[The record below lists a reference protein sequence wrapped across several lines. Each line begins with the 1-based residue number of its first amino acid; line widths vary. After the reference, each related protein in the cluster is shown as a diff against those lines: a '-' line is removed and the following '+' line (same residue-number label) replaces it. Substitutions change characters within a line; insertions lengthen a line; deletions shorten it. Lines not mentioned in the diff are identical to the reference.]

1 MKQAWGQGWGRDWAQ
16 WARAMCLSMGALSMG
31 HAQTN
36 DQGTLVLSGT
46 ISKTT
51 CVLNF
56 GDAQSTLGGRKTL
69 SFGSI
74 TPANIPL
81 EQFAGAT
88 IPKPKLT
95 VILSVQNADGAHCDG
110 IGSGKWDVG
119 ISITDLT
126 RVVTTSGGSKLLL
139 SDGDR
144 AASPRTFT
152 GEIGVRLTTAVNASE
167 GTLDKRVNFDV
178 KNYTP
183 PGSASAAFTLLSDSS
198 ATAPGL
204 SASDKL
210 AVTAEFLTTTAAA
223 TRSPGAYTVAIPL
236 TVFYQ

>member
-1 MKQAWGQGWGRDWAQ
+1 MRHFDAHHVK
-16 WARAMCLSMGALSMG
+16 LSWTPTLWKTALAGVLLGALSIG

-56 GDAQSTLGGRKTL
+56 GDAQSTLAGRKTL

-74 TPANIPL
+74 STASIPSDDGL
-81 EQFAGAT
+81 TFGT
-88 IPKPKLT
+88 KPT
-95 VILSVQNADGAHCDG
+95 VILSVTNADGNTCDG

-119 ISITDLT
+119 VSIDP
-126 RVVTTSGGSKLLL
+126 SKLKPFTFVLL

-144 AASPRTFT
+144 SATPRTFT
-152 GEIGVRLTTAVNASE
+152 EEIGVILQSTKNGTVGTTNVRLDQKPFSPVGGG
-167 GTLDKRVNFDV
+167 GT
-178 KNYTP
+178 
-183 PGSASAAFTLLSDSS
+183 FTLLSSPTS
-198 ATAPGL
+198 TAPSL
-204 SASDKL
+204 LATDKL
-210 AVTAEFLTTTAAA
+210 ALSAIFLTIFDGAK
-223 TRSPGAYTVAIPL
+223 SPGAYSVAIPL

>member
-1 MKQAWGQGWGRDWAQ
+1 MRHFEAHHMKLSWTPSLWKTALAWV
-16 WARAMCLSMGALSMG
+16 LLGALAMG

-36 DQGTLVLSGT
+36 DQGTLDFSGT
-46 ISKTT
+46 ITKTT

-56 GDAQSTLGGRKTL
+56 GDAQSTLSGVKTL

-74 TPANIPL
+74 PASNIPL
-81 EQFAGAT
+81 TQFSGLGIA
-88 IPKPKLT
+88 KKT
-95 VILSVQNADGAHCDG
+95 VILSVQNADGANCDG
-110 IGSGKWDVG
+110 IGSGNWDVG

-144 AASPRTFT
+144 SASPRSFT
-152 GEIGVRLTTAVNASE
+152 EEIGVRLMTAVNASE
-167 GTLDKRVNFDV
+167 GTIDKRVNFEE
-178 KNYTP
+178 KKYTP
-183 PGSASAAFTLLSDSS
+183 PGSASAFTLLSSS
-198 ATAPGL
+198 IATAPGL
-204 SASDKL
+204 SVSDKL

>member
-1 MKQAWGQGWGRDWAQ
+1 
-16 WARAMCLSMGALSMG
+16 MGALSMG

-36 DQGTLVLSGT
+36 DQGTLDFSGT

-56 GDAQSTLGGRKTL
+56 GDAQSTLAGRKTL

-74 TPANIPL
+74 PTSLIPTAQFQGFANV
-81 EQFAGAT
+81 A
-88 IPKPKLT
+88 PKQT
-95 VILSVQNADGAHCDG
+95 VILSVKNADGSTCDG

-144 AASPRTFT
+144 AASPRRFT
-152 GEIGVRLTTAVNASE
+152 EEIGVRLMTAVNASE

>member
-1 MKQAWGQGWGRDWAQ
+1 MKQAWCLGWGRGWAQ
-16 WARAMCLSMGALSMG
+16 WARAMCLFMGALSVG
-31 HAQTN
+31 HAQIN
-36 DQGTLVLSGT
+36 DQGTLDFSGT

-56 GDAQSTLGGRKTL
+56 GDAQSTLAGRKTL

-95 VILSVQNADGAHCDG
+95 VILSVQNADGANCDG

-119 ISITDLT
+119 VSIDP
-126 RVVTTSGGSKLLL
+126 SKLSPSLVFGLL

-144 AASPRTFT
+144 SATPRTFT
-152 GEIGVRLTTAVNASE
+152 EEIHFHCFWQN
-167 GTLDKRVNFDV
+167 
-178 KNYTP
+178 
-183 PGSASAAFTLLSDSS
+183 
-198 ATAPGL
+198 
-204 SASDKL
+204 
-210 AVTAEFLTTTAAA
+210 
-223 TRSPGAYTVAIPL
+223 I
-236 TVFYQ
+236 FYQNETCDCS

>member
-1 MKQAWGQGWGRDWAQ
+1 MKLAGCLDWGRAQ
-16 WARAMCLSMGALSMG
+16 WARAMCLFMGALSMG
-31 HAQTN
+31 HAQTSIP

-56 GDAQSTLGGRKTL
+56 GDAQSTLAGRKTL

-74 TPANIPL
+74 STASIPATKDSGLSI
-81 EQFAGAT
+81 A
-88 IPKPKLT
+88 KPRLT
-95 VILSVQNADGAHCDG
+95 TLLSVQNADGANCDG

-119 ISITDLT
+119 ISITDPT

-144 AASPRTFT
+144 AASPRRFT
-152 GEIGVRLTTAVNASE
+152 EDIGVRLMTAVNASE

-183 PGSASAAFTLLSDSS
+183 PGSASASFTLLSDSS

-204 SASDKL
+204 SVSDKL